1 MTHTTNCFQY
11 TGLKILQISLKQIY
25 KPRGIYIIVHP
36 KMRSSIISKGV
47 DSHGIGRWFWVTMT
61 SKENHKVTIVTVYK
75 VSNVNIESV
84 GIETLISQQ

>member
-1 MTHTTNCFQY
+1 
-11 TGLKILQISLKQIY
+11 
-25 KPRGIYIIVHP
+25 
-36 KMRSSIISKGV
+36 MRSSIISKGV
-47 DSHGIGRWFWVTMT
+47 ISHGIGRWFWVTMT